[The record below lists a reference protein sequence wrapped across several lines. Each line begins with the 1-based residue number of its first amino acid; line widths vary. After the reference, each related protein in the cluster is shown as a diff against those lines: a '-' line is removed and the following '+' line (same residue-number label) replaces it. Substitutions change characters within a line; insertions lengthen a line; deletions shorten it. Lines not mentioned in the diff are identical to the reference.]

1 MSVISVPRLPDQV
14 DVNFGPT
21 DAVAEVILA
30 TDRSARNVGI
40 RLSLSSDF
48 QDLQTINQNN
58 RVDWYPLTPNFDPTE
73 CELDAS
79 NAFWLKGVDAK
90 GDVVL
95 CHAVR
100 LYALAGSLKSSVED
114 LSFYYDSQD
123 RARSLGVHTAV
134 SAPSAAM
141 TGRLAY
147 SGALWVRSDFRGFG
161 LARLI
166 PPLSRTLALTRWY
179 PANHTCFLTQPT
191 VEKGMG
197 PVYGYDNL
205 EYAITL
211 ANMPGFPPS
220 MNCALCWKTAE
231 AVSEEIEAQALRL
244 QQRVGI
250 GLEGQRGH
258 EARLVV

>member
-1 MSVISVPRLPDQV
+1 MSVISIPRLPNQV

-21 DAVAEVILA
+21 DAVSEVILG
-30 TDRSARNVGI
+30 TDRSVRNVGI

-48 QDLQTINQNN
+48 HDLQRINQQN
-58 RVDWYPLTPNFDPTE
+58 RVDWYPLTPNFDPDE
-73 CELDAS
+73 CDRNAS
-79 NAFWLKGVDAK
+79 NAFWLRGIDDR

-100 LYALAGSLKSSVED
+100 LYALHQDLKGAVED
-114 LSFYYDSQD
+114 LSFYYDDTD
-123 RARSLGVHTAV
+123 RARAAGVHTTVTAT
-134 SAPSAAM
+134 AAAM
-141 TGRLAY
+141 SGRVAY

-179 PANHTCFLTQPT
+179 PANHTCFLMQPT
-191 VEKGMG
+191 VEKGMAK
-197 PVYGYDNL
+197 VYGYDNL

-211 ANMPGFPPS
+211 GNMPGFPS
-220 MNCALCWKTAE
+220 SLNCALCWKTAD
-231 AVSEEIEAQALRL
+231 AVTEEIETQALRL
-244 QQRVGI
+244 QDRVGI

-258 EARLVV
+258 EPSLVV